1 MKYRVGFVT
10 NSSSSSY
17 IVAHKLVKVDK
28 LEGLSEPVKTA
39 YNYIFDSYFYDT
51 VSELKGVKEFIS
63 NVYGY
68 DNFEEALEDDKEFIS
83 SVYELMKEKIEEGFS
98 ISEFVYNYGDEVGP
112 GIILELEKKGDA
124 TIIKG
129 I

>member
-28 LEGLSEPVKTA
+28 LEGLPEPVKTA

-112 GIILELEKKGDA
+112 GIILELEKKGYA